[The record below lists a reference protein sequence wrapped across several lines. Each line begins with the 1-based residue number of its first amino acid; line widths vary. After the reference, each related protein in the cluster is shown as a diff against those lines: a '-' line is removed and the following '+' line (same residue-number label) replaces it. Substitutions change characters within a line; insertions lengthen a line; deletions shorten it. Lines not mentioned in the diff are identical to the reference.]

1 MLKSLATRTEAA
13 SQLVDRSTCSIRATS
28 SSQLKPTQLPTQYSG
43 FCGQFRVILSSPG
56 LSSSIRYAITLIY
69 EPKGRM
75 FESCR
80 AHRKATAK
88 NLPRSRPRIRTCR
101 SRQLSGRPL
110 PGLLDE

>member
-69 EPKGRM
+69 EPKGRI

-80 AHRKATAK
+80 AHRKATAT
-88 NLPRSRPRIRTCR
+88 SRGPAHAFVPVAPDSCR
-101 SRQLSGRPL
+101 AAHFLVYSMN
-110 PGLLDE
+110 D